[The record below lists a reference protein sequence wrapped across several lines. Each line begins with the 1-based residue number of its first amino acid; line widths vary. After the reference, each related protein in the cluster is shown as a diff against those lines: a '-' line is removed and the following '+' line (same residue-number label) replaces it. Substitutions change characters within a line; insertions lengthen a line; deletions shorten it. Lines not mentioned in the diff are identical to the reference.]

1 MLTVKK
7 NQTVKAIKKIKVGSD
22 WVEAGTILVIYKG
35 GKNPTFLTYLDGKEF
50 GFSVNSSVLDKCFED
65 VVAENKVETELQRIS
80 FKKIKIFETMD
91 GYAFSAD
98 LCING
103 KKIAVLENGGFGGPT
118 DLHLYNKKD
127 EDILNA
133 AIDDLKKVRGEKIYD
148 HEDNAGLVE
157 SFMNYLE
164 AKENFFISFK
174 EKMESNRKEWA
185 DFQEK
190 YKK

>member
-7 NQTVKAIKKIKVGSD
+7 NQTVKAIKKIKVGSE
-22 WVEAGTILVIYKG
+22 WVDAGTILVIYKG

-50 GFSVNSSVLDKCFED
+50 AFSVNSSVLDKCFED
-65 VVAENKVETELQRIS
+65 VVAESKVEKELQTIS
-80 FKKIKIFETMD
+80 FKKIKTFATMD

-133 AIDDLKKVRGEKIYD
+133 AIEDLKNVRGEKIYD

-157 SFMNYLE
+157 NFMNYLQV
-164 AKENFFISFK
+164 KEDLFMSFK
-174 EKMESNRKEWA
+174 EKMESDRKEWA

-190 YKK
+190 YKE